1 MREYAFL
8 DENNIVISIGYM
20 DIFNPPTDFE
30 FTGAILITNDIPLI
44 GQVWDGELNQFV

>member
-8 DENNIVISIGYM
+8 DENNIVIAIGYM

-30 FTGAILITNDIPLI
+30 FRGAILITDTTPTI
-44 GQVWDGELNQFV
+44 GQKWDGLSNQFV